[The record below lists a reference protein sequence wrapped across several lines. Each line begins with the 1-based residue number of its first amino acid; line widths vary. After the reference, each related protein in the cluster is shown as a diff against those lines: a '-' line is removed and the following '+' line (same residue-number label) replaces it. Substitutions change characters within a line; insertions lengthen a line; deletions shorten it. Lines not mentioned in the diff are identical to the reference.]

1 MKGKKQY
8 ILEKQKEVN
17 RIYVRKGGAWALTL
31 VLLFTAF
38 ITMSVFAPTASAQLQ
53 TPSYFGW
60 NGYEGNQTIYLTTV
74 DKVFPCLIFPG
85 MKGTKPFILLPVYL
99 VLTLI
104 LFLATQQVA

>member
-60 NGYEGNQTIYLTTV
+60 NDMV
-74 DKVFPCLIFPG
+74 SK
-85 MKGTKPFILLPVYL
+85 
-99 VLTLI
+99 
-104 LFLATQQVA
+104 

>member
-38 ITMSVFAPTASAQLQ
+38 ITMSVFAPTASAQPQ

-60 NGYEGNQTIYLTTV
+60 NGYLGNQTIYLTT
-74 DKVFPCLIFPG
+74 DINSTNP
-85 MKGTKPFILLPVYL
+85 
-99 VLTLI
+99 
-104 LFLATQQVA
+104 